1 MSTVLV
7 VAGGAPL
14 PHDVLNDLPDD
25 AYVIAADSGL
35 DRAEEIGIEVD
46 LVVGDMDSVES
57 SLDELAI
64 DVHPSDKDHTDLEL
78 ALIAAS
84 KRDPD
89 RIVVVGGHGGRLDH
103 LLANAAL
110 LCARWL
116 SNHQIDWITDHTRAT
131 VFHTG
136 GRLHGDPGD
145 IVTLLAMGGEALGVK
160 TDGLEWELE
169 GETLEAGETRGVSNV
184 LVKPVATINLVAGTV
199 LAILVPR
206 AGGAGQAQ
214 G

>member
-7 VAGGAPL
+7 VAGGASL
-14 PHDVLNDLPDD
+14 PRDVLDDLPTD

-35 DRAEEIGIEVD
+35 DRADEIGIEVD

-57 SLDELAI
+57 SLDDHIVE
-64 DVHPSDKDHTDLEL
+64 VHPSDKDHTDLEL
-78 ALIAAS
+78 ALVAAS
-84 KRDPD
+84 KRDPE

-116 SNHQIDWITDHTRAT
+116 ANHQIEWITDHTRAT
-131 VFHTG
+131 VLHTG
-136 GRLHGDPGD
+136 GRIHGDPGD
-145 IVTLLAMGGEALGVK
+145 IVTLLAMGGDALGVK
-160 TDGLEWELE
+160 TDGLRWELE
-169 GETLEAGETRGVSNV
+169 SETLDAGETRGVSNI
-184 LVKPVATINLVAGTV
+184 LEKPVATINLVAGTV

-206 AGGAGQAQ
+206 A
-214 G
+214 